1 MQEEESKPQLYVV
14 VEQEILCRKD
24 LSIMAKLV
32 YARMSGFKEFF
43 ESPEKT
49 GEFFGKSTSSII
61 GARQELEKKG
71 LIQCVRNNGRG
82 KTYRVVRLAEIDYSD
97 YQTFGSQTT
106 KNLVAYNKV
115 ENKEENITNKL
126 VIGETPT
133 ETYGNEEI
141 NYFFDLFKRIFG
153 YEMKQTQANRRAV
166 YNFIRAKN
174 KGPAWLEKMM
184 ILWYN
189 SREDKFSPRICDFAD
204 LQAKQ
209 NALMEW
215 GQRKAISKNKVEE
228 YVL

>member
-49 GEFFGKSTSSII
+49 AEFFGKSASSII

-71 LIQCVRNNGRG
+71 LIECIRNTGRG
-82 KTYRVVRLAEIDYSD
+82 KVYRVVRLAEICYSD
-97 YQTFGSQTT
+97 YQKSSSQTT

-115 ENKEENITNKL
+115 ENKDYIVLDKSKRTES
-126 VIGETPT
+126 

-141 NYFFDLFKRIFG
+141 NQAFERFRQIFG

-174 KGPAWLEKMM
+174 KGADWLEKMM

-189 SREDKFSPRICDFAD
+189 SRGDKFSPRISDFAD

-215 GQRKAISKNKVEE
+215 GQRKSISINKSEE